1 MLKLYPKET
10 IFHFRIL
17 IIFLPYSGQALIDFN
32 KILLRPD
39 FQRRK
44 LMINSEILEIRKQFK
59 HENCSIT
66 KVSVCYVDGEKTIK
80 TKFTESFL
88 CMPEEETFKYFEI
101 FKKTLSGSVGKNL
114 INLEF
119 PTSSEFNGGT
129 QEFLLKLRDSELK
142 DETLVDEFYQK
153 IIDNYEHVG
162 NYLILV
168 VYAAYDVPGKTSD
181 KIMME
186 DASDE
191 VYRYILCSLCPVN
204 LSKPGLSYNEE
215 KNLIQKRIQDW
226 VVSSPNQGF
235 LFPAFNDRS
244 TDLHN
249 ALYYSKDAEELKQDF
264 VQQLLGCE
272 LPMTAGLQKETFQTM
287 IKETLGEECDFEIVR
302 NIHEKLNEIL
312 EEHKIK
318 EIPEPLILDKT
329 EVRNLFVESGVED
342 EKLIEFDKTYE
353 SLSGENATLLAANLT
368 STRVFE
374 VKTPDV
380 VIKVNPERTELVQ
393 TKLVDGRKCLVI
405 ELTDQVEVNGISVK
419 PL

>member
-1 MLKLYPKET
+1 
-10 IFHFRIL
+10 
-17 IIFLPYSGQALIDFN
+17 
-32 KILLRPD
+32 
-39 FQRRK
+39 
-44 LMINSEILEIRKQFK
+44 
-59 HENCSIT
+59 
-66 KVSVCYVDGEKTIK
+66 
-80 TKFTESFL
+80 
-88 CMPEEETFKYFEI
+88 
-101 FKKTLSGSVGKNL
+101 
-114 INLEF
+114 
-119 PTSSEFNGGT
+119 
-129 QEFLLKLRDSELK
+129 
-142 DETLVDEFYQK
+142 
-153 IIDNYEHVG
+153 
-162 NYLILV
+162 
-168 VYAAYDVPGKTSD
+168 
-181 KIMME
+181 
-186 DASDE
+186 
-191 VYRYILCSLCPVN
+191 
-204 LSKPGLSYNEE
+204 
-215 KNLIQKRIQDW
+215 
-226 VVSSPNQGF
+226 
-235 LFPAFNDRS
+235 
-244 TDLHN
+244 
-249 ALYYSKDAEELKQDF
+249 
-264 VQQLLGCE
+264 
-272 LPMTAGLQKETFQTM
+272 MTAGLQKETFQTM

>member
-1 MLKLYPKET
+1 
-10 IFHFRIL
+10 
-17 IIFLPYSGQALIDFN
+17 
-32 KILLRPD
+32 
-39 FQRRK
+39 
-44 LMINSEILEIRKQFK
+44 MINSEVLEIRKQFK

-101 FKKTLSGSVGKNL
+101 FKKTLSGTIGKNL
-114 INLEF
+114 INMEF
-119 PTSSEFNGGT
+119 PTSSEFDGGT

-153 IIDNYEHVG
+153 IIDSYEHVG

-181 KIMME
+181 KILMD

-244 TDLHN
+244 TDIHN
-249 ALYYSKDAEELKQDF
+249 VLYYSKDAEELKQDF
-264 VQQLLGCE
+264 VQQLMGCE

-353 SLSGENATLLAANLT
+353 SLSGENATLVAANLT

-393 TKLVDGRKCLVI
+393 TKLVEGRKCLVI